1 MLVNVDTYCDIRY
14 GLRGSPPTKAQRNT
28 VSAMCRNGTLEAS
41 KSGKRWIIKIG
52 GEDGD
57 GEKHADAPEG

>member
-1 MLVNVDTYCDIRY
+1 MNVDTYCDIRY
-14 GLRGSPPTKAQRNT
+14 GLRGSPPTKSQRNT
-28 VSAMCRNGTLEAS
+28 VYEMFKKGTLKGF
-41 KSGKRWIIKIG
+41 KSGRKLILEIG